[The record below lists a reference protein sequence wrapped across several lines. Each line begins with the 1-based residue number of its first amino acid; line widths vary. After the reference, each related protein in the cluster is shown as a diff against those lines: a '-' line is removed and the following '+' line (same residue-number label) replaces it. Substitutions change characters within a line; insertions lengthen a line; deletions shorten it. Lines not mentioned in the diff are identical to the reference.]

1 MSGVL
6 DGKVALVTGAG
17 TGLGRGIAQALAEAG
32 ADVAVA
38 EINGESG
45 EVAARELAETG
56 VRTKAYETDVAK
68 SDQVERAFTSCVA
81 DLGRIDIVVNNAGIS
96 RVGPHTQDVTD
107 EDWADSIAVM
117 QSGVFYC
124 MRAAGRIM
132 IDQGSGS
139 VINIS
144 SIRGYSPNPGRMTYC
159 APKAAVIMMTKIA
172 AGEWAQFGVRANAI
186 APGVLRTPMWDADV
200 ERGAIDEGFYLDMVP
215 AKRLGMPSEVGALA
229 VYLALGRRVLRQRL
243 DHPHR
248 RSADGDPRRLSRCP
262 SSPSSQQ
269 TPCASRASRAAWP
282 WSPDRAAASACAWP
296 RRFARWARRWRGS
309 TSATPRRGS
318 TWRCPPTSAT
328 RPRSIVRSP
337 GPSPSWARWRCWSRA
352 PACSRRW

>member
-56 VRTKAYETDVAK
+56 VRTKAYQTDVAK
-68 SDQVERAFTSCVA
+68 SEQVDGRSRPASPTSA
-81 DLGRIDIVVNNAGIS
+81 GSTSSSTTPASAGSGRTRRTSPTRTG
-96 RVGPHTQDVTD
+96 H
-107 EDWADSIAVM
+107 DSIAVM

-144 SIRGYSPNPGRMTYC
+144 SIRGFSPNPGRMTYC

-172 AGEWAQFGVRANAI
+172 AGEWAQFGVRVNAI

-200 ERGAIDEGFYLDMVP
+200 ARGAIDEQ
-215 AKRLGMPSEVGALA
+215 ASTSTWCRPSGWAC
-229 VYLALGRRVLRQRL
+229 R
-243 DHPHR
+243 P
-248 RSADGDPRRLSRCP
+248 RSARSRSTWARTTRP
-262 SSPSSQQ
+262 TSTARSSPS
-269 TPCASRASRAAWP
+269 T
-282 WSPDRAAASACAWP
+282 
-296 RRFARWARRWRGS
+296 AR
-309 TSATPRRGS
+309 
-318 TWRCPPTSAT
+318 
-328 RPRSIVRSP
+328 
-337 GPSPSWARWRCWSRA
+337 
-352 PACSRRW
+352 